1 MSAALVLLV
10 GGQQLAGPAL
20 RPQPDLARLFMGTP
34 GAPNAGR
41 QSACLGLWSCCR
53 ATWGGRTM
61 DRRNIYIIIGAV
73 IVLVVIGYATG
84 WFGGSAP
91 PPAAQ

>member
-1 MSAALVLLV
+1 MSDPLII
-10 GGQQLAGPAL
+10 AG
-20 RPQPDLARLFMGTP
+20 REFRSRLFMGTA
-34 GAPNAGR
+34 GAPNARR
-41 QSACLGLWSCCR
+41 QSLCLGLWSCCR

-61 DRRNIYIIIGAV
+61 DLRTIYIIIGAV

-91 PPAAQ
+91 PPAATAPAPAQ